1 VRLGDYWPAFVAAG
15 VVEVWLVIRIR
26 RWGRFPFPWVM
37 FTIVLGALL
46 TAGLW
51 AESFLATRLAY
62 QTLSENARVDAWGE
76 LRGHVAR
83 SWPLLVPLA
92 MVLLGLVMRPRSLAA
107 VAALVVAAGV
117 LASWIVAMWLFSTT
131 HSPTLFQLLV
141 LPGGLGI
148 VASLV
153 GFTAATA
160 IWMAIGRWIWREG
173 RRRTTSRQGHR
184 LD

>member
-1 VRLGDYWPAFVAAG
+1 VRLGDYLPVFLAAG

-37 FTIVLGALL
+37 FAVILGALL

-51 AESFLATRLAY
+51 AESFLATQFAY
-62 QTLSENARVDAWGE
+62 QTLSDNARVDPWDE
-76 LRGHVAR
+76 LRRHVAR
-83 SWPLLVPLA
+83 SWPLIVPLA

-107 VAALVVAAGV
+107 VAALVAAAGV
-117 LASWIVAMWLFSTT
+117 LASWIVAMWLFTTT

-160 IWMAIGRWIWREG
+160 IWMAIGRWIWKEG
-173 RRRTTSRQGHR
+173 RRRRSAPG
-184 LD
+184 

>member
-1 VRLGDYWPAFVAAG
+1 VGLGDYWPVFVAAG
-15 VVEVWLVIRIR
+15 VVEVWLVIRVR
-26 RWGRFPFPWVM
+26 RWGRFPFPRVM
-37 FTIVLGALL
+37 FAIVLGALL
-46 TAGLW
+46 AAGLW

-62 QTLSENARVDAWGE
+62 QTLSENVRVDAWDE

-117 LASWIVAMWLFSTT
+117 LASWIVAMWLFTTT

-160 IWMAIGRWIWREG
+160 IWMAIGRWIWKEG
-173 RRRTTSRQGHR
+173 RRRTRSPHGQRP
-184 LD
+184 